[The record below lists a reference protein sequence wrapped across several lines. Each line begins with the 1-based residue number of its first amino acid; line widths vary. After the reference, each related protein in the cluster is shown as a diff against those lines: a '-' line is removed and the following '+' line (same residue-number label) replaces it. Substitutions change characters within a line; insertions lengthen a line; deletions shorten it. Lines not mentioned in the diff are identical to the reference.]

1 MVEETGPN
9 RLREEDTM
17 PYQHKGIEDI
27 DADFQRTDPRFAEG
41 LRTGRPCAP
50 REYRR
55 RLGWF
60 LLVVALA
67 WILLGMALP
76 QGLLLAAGLVL
87 AGIGAGVLDPR
98 HDAAGRHRRK
108 V

>member
-1 MVEETGPN
+1 
-9 RLREEDTM
+9 M
-17 PYQHKGIEDI
+17 PRPHKAIEDI
-27 DADFQRTDPRFAEG
+27 EAEIRRTDPCFAEG

-55 RLGWF
+55 RLGRL

-67 WILLGMALP
+67 WILIGIMLP
-76 QGLLLAAGLVL
+76 QGLLMAAGLVL
-87 AGIGAGVLDPR
+87 DGIGAGVLDPR
-98 HDAAGRHRRK
+98 HDTVGRGRRR

>member
-1 MVEETGPN
+1 
-9 RLREEDTM
+9 M
-17 PYQHKGIEDI
+17 PHRDQGIEDI
-27 DADFQRTDPRFAEG
+27 EAELQRTDPRFAEG

-60 LLVVALA
+60 LVVAALL
-67 WILLGMALP
+67 WILIGMALP

-87 AGIGAGVLDPR
+87 GGVGASLLDTR
-98 HDAAGRHRRK
+98 YDTARRGRRRT
-108 V
+108 